1 MALTGLSGVGKSM
14 LLQKLAAHWY
24 FQHLQ
29 ASALIRAA
37 RQVAEHVP
45 TVDHLRLANLDE
57 NQQLLVR
64 GFADAADANAPLI
77 ILDAHTLIELPN
89 EMILIEPNVF
99 GAIGINSMLFLTAAA
114 STIVKRRAGDKAR
127 QRPTKS
133 AEELE
138 NVLRQAHQ
146 HARHICRTL
155 QVPLTITESSDYEA
169 AAKVV
174 AICGATAH

>member
-14 LLQKLAAHWY
+14 LLQKLATHWR
-24 FQHLQ
+24 FQNLQ

-77 ILDAHTLIELPN
+77 VLDAHTLIELPN
-89 EMILIEPNVF
+89 ETVLIEPDVF
-99 GAIGINSMLFLTAAA
+99 GAIGINSLLFLTAAA
-114 STIVKRRAGDKAR
+114 ADIVSRRASDKAR

-138 NVLRQAHQ
+138 NVLRQARQ
-146 HARHICRTL
+146 HAQYICQTL
-155 QVPLTITESSDYEA
+155 RVPLSITESNDYEA

-174 AICGATAH
+174 ATCGATAR